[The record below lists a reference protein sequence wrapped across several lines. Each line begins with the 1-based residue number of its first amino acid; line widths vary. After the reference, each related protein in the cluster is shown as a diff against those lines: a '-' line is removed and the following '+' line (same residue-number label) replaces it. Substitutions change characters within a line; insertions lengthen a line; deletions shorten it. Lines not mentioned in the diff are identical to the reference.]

1 MAAIKRLGVYAVVEK
16 ADLSSKS
23 HNINYSGPAPELH
36 EGISKYAG
44 MHILVNTGTAYVL
57 AIAEGPLDT
66 DKWWLLDGTTA
77 AITPA

>member
-1 MAAIKRLGVYAVVEK
+1 MAEIKCLGVYAVVDK

-23 HNINYSGPAPELH
+23 HNINYSGPSPDLH

-44 MHILVNTGTAYVL
+44 MQILVNTGTAYVL

-66 DKWWLLDGTTA
+66 DKWWLLDGTTT